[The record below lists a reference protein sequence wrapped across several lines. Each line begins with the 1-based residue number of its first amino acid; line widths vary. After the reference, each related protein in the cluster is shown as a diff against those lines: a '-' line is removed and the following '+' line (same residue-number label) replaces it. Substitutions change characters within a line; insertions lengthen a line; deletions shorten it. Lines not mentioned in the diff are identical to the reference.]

1 VSKKRIF
8 CTLVYLVPLCVMLI
22 VAVVI
27 ASVLGVSHML
37 DVVGD
42 VPESVATAANT
53 AYSVTLSSRSAFVDL
68 SSVALSPALSEV
80 NRTVCDSI
88 DFTAFRADLL
98 ALDAL
103 RLSIPGSVSLVDNI
117 TICGMEFTALSGEYN
132 TTLAPLYVVVD
143 YIQNVGTYI
152 NTSRR
157 ALVEEVNQSVYMLQ
171 YNILDTLGA
180 LTYNVSYLDSVFEQQ
195 QIGFVN
201 STDAA
206 EMTGDVV
213 YDRGFITG
221 VQKSLLS
228 VQTGLPL
235 HHKFAA
241 ASGSGS
247 SNNTISVSVSSS
259 ESASVN
265 GTMERL
271 LQGRYNAGNTS
282 ELIALAGQLH
292 RIYEVVASLP
302 NYTTAAEQLVSV
314 RLYLATVEKRAV
326 GLLDVVLATYKSHE
340 RSLANV
346 SVSYDRF
353 ERQWRG
359 AQNATAAAIVQ
370 SHVLN
375 TSNLITLNNALMALS
390 NSVGVVLTQV
400 EQMRAAL
407 EGMSPILYDIVKVQ
421 TVQFDAKIMKLPDV
435 VSSSY
440 LEAISLLNESVHQLS
455 AAELPLEEQSVL
467 VAQLLQNVFRYR
479 GVVDNLIRFLNEAAR
494 NVLNGTEYKGFVNNM
509 TSLLGP
515 RLNSTRTEVSV
526 STVRNAFESVNI
538 SDSIVSGLR
547 KLEHQKSNLLDY
559 LYIAARIPE
568 NSTASTEA
576 MISGE
581 RVALF
586 GDYWLLS
593 HGNCA
598 HNSSTYCGYSTPGC
612 NCTEVGM
619 YRCSVSTTHENTSFM
634 PCTLD
639 ENCTAFGAYC
649 LADKSRGL
657 ALQQL
662 LDKFAAENSSLR
674 NFGQDDLFDAL
685 DTARD
690 AVDSADFNNTGTVYI
705 QCYF

>member
-1 VSKKRIF
+1 
-8 CTLVYLVPLCVMLI
+8 
-22 VAVVI
+22 VVT

-37 DVVGD
+37 DVVGA
-42 VPESVATAANT
+42 VPESVATTANT
-53 AYSVTLSSRSAFVDL
+53 VYSVTLSSRSSFVNL
-68 SSVALSPALSEV
+68 SSAVLSPALSKV

-88 DFTAFRADLL
+88 DFTALRADLL
-98 ALDAL
+98 TLDAL
-103 RLSIPGSVSLVDNI
+103 RLSIPGSVSLMDNV
-117 TICGMEFTALSGEYN
+117 TLCGIEFTALSGEYN

-143 YIQNVGTYI
+143 YIQDVGTYI
-152 NTSRR
+152 NTSRI

-171 YNILDTLGA
+171 DNILDTLGA
-180 LTYNVSYLDSVFEQQ
+180 LTYNVSYLDSVFGQQQ
-195 QIGFVN
+195 QINFVN

-206 EMTGDVV
+206 GMTGDVV
-213 YDRGFITG
+213 YDRGFIFG
-221 VQKSLLS
+221 VQNRLLS
-228 VQTGLPL
+228 VQTGLPMS
-235 HHKFAA
+235 HKFAA

-247 SNNTISVSVSSS
+247 GSSNSSVSICSS

-265 GTMERL
+265 GTMEWL
-271 LQGRYNAGNTS
+271 LQGRYDAGNTS

-292 RIYEVVASLP
+292 RIYEAVVALP
-302 NYTTAAEQLVSV
+302 NYTTVSEQLVSV
-314 RLYLATVEKRAV
+314 RLYLATVEKRTV
-326 GLLDVVLATYKSHE
+326 GLLDVVLSTYESYE

-353 ERQWRG
+353 ERQWLR
-359 AQNATAAAIVQ
+359 AWNATAAAIAR
-370 SHVLN
+370 SRVLN
-375 TSNLITLNNALMALS
+375 TSNLMTLNNALMVLI
-390 NSVGVVLTQV
+390 NSVGMVLTQM

-407 EGMSPILYDIVKVQ
+407 EGMSPILYDIVEVQ
-421 TVQFDAKIMKLPDV
+421 TVQFDAKIMKLPDA

-440 LEAISLLNESVHQLS
+440 LEATSLLNESIHQLS
-455 AAELPLEEQSVL
+455 AAELPLQEQSVL
-467 VAQLLQNVFRYR
+467 VARLQQNVLRYH
-479 GVVDNLIRFLNEAAR
+479 GVVGNIIRFLDEAAT

-515 RLNSTRTEVSV
+515 RLNSTRTEISV

-547 KLEHQKSNLLDY
+547 ELEHQKSNLLNC

-568 NSTASTEA
+568 NGTVSTEA
-576 MISGE
+576 IISGE

-598 HNSSTYCGYSTPGC
+598 QHSSTYCEYSTPGC
-612 NCTEVGM
+612 NCTVVGM
-619 YRCSVSTTHENTSFM
+619 YRCSVSTTHENTSFV
-634 PCTLD
+634 PCTSD

-690 AVDSADFNNTGTVYI
+690 AVDSADLNNTGTVYI
-705 QCYF
+705 